1 MAETAPISVKPALR
15 AVTFYPELPT
25 TADAAPPLFSSLE
38 PRDDVSPDQ
47 WTQEL
52 EKSVKNQ
59 PAIRLALSYFVT
71 HFLRYASAALPD
83 NYLTAPDG
91 PLQQGDVA
99 EWRRM
104 ARELVE
110 QSELRIRSMHDRVV
124 VQLFAQLRET
134 LFADSGLKL
143 YRLIYLLSFW
153 RQHRDK
159 IKETLPPIVDAY
171 AHPTWYHATPARIA
185 PVVTSKLLE
194 QVNATSEPAR
204 VKLVQQLDTWK
215 TSVDSAGKRLANFYV
230 LHNALMTGQTTS
242 TLSATEINERDVIA
256 GAGQRILEFL
266 SLEHLLEMEPE
277 QLDHEYQRLQH
288 YLQSGSVPGSY
299 RRRDGSVVSYAQ
311 PNFYVDAIAAMTT
324 KDFELDPVAISVPNR
339 PSNKLATHLT
349 KIWNLYHGAAVG
361 AQHAQSTAIL
371 YEIAERMKLWSGALA
386 GQPALRLI
394 QPDEFEKLLV
404 AFVQNK
410 DAAHASTM
418 AAVLK
423 ELAGVVLPEKETT
436 TAAAKNQALAKYS
449 DAKELKSRLEQLVQ
463 DGTNHA
469 SMMEQLASVVMF
481 TDATTAA
488 KRNDYLKTLSTPDGL
503 KARLEQLMREGITCL
518 STGTELHKKY
528 LELGNEKTTLSTEL
542 AAAKVQLVEC
552 QRKLLE
558 AETARDAAVST
569 LDQIKTVLNDDDNA
583 LKELGEY
590 IRGTS
595 RTRKPPAEVDNAMG
609 PGVVSLFRLVDPPL
623 APHESQL
630 PPAWAAR
637 KNAAQYGPVAQV
649 LWLAWNERQRRA
661 APDPVPLPVPAAAE
675 DSRLADLR
683 TKLAQTTDELRECRT
698 ALDKAKA
705 DLDTCREALKTNTEQ
720 AVEQHAG
727 WTVCADELTAA
738 RVETETA
745 KERLRVETERLRR
758 ASEKMFQEHNADQD
772 RIAKL
777 EHDLSVVDQEL
788 TDCRQKLSDQQDELK
803 ACRKSL
809 KAIQVRPP
817 TPPTTKNEPS
827 TPTKRPRT
835 PSSSAAPSPAPS
847 DGEQSET
854 EGASNQLANTSL
866 NPPPQT
872 PPPPDKAARPLD
884 SPEPGAL
891 GESGDESATT
901 KKSKVAKV
909 LFPPIANSGT
919 TGGSLVKVHPE
930 GPVPGQH
937 TLHHVPGGVPLVA
950 PAPQQPPAPPTLA
963 AAPKTPPPK
972 NKSDNNKIKPGSGI
986 SKDKSTKDKGTKS
999 PTAKLPPTPKKNKP
1013 AKSSLDE
1020 GFSSSS
1026 SSNDESDAPS
1036 VPMRTDPEEGLY

>member
-1 MAETAPISVKPALR
+1 
-15 AVTFYPELPT
+15 
-25 TADAAPPLFSSLE
+25 
-38 PRDDVSPDQ
+38 
-47 WTQEL
+47 
-52 EKSVKNQ
+52 
-59 PAIRLALSYFVT
+59 
-71 HFLRYASAALPD
+71 
-83 NYLTAPDG
+83 
-91 PLQQGDVA
+91 
-99 EWRRM
+99 
-104 ARELVE
+104 
-110 QSELRIRSMHDRVV
+110 
-124 VQLFAQLRET
+124 
-134 LFADSGLKL
+134 
-143 YRLIYLLSFW
+143 
-153 RQHRDK
+153 
-159 IKETLPPIVDAY
+159 
-171 AHPTWYHATPARIA
+171 
-185 PVVTSKLLE
+185 
-194 QVNATSEPAR
+194 
-204 VKLVQQLDTWK
+204 
-215 TSVDSAGKRLANFYV
+215 
-230 LHNALMTGQTTS
+230 
-242 TLSATEINERDVIA
+242 
-256 GAGQRILEFL
+256 
-266 SLEHLLEMEPE
+266 
-277 QLDHEYQRLQH
+277 
-288 YLQSGSVPGSY
+288 
-299 RRRDGSVVSYAQ
+299 
-311 PNFYVDAIAAMTT
+311 
-324 KDFELDPVAISVPNR
+324 
-339 PSNKLATHLT
+339 
-349 KIWNLYHGAAVG
+349 
-361 AQHAQSTAIL
+361 
-371 YEIAERMKLWSGALA
+371 
-386 GQPALRLI
+386 
-394 QPDEFEKLLV
+394 
-404 AFVQNK
+404 
-410 DAAHASTM
+410 
-418 AAVLK
+418 LK

-595 RTRKPPAEVDNAMG
+595 RTRKPPVEVDNAMG

-623 APHESQL
+623 APGESQL